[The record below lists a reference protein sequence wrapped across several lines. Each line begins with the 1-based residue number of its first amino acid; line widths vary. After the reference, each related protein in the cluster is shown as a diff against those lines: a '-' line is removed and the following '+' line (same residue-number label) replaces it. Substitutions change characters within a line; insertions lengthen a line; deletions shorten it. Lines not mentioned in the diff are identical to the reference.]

1 MNVDEFF
8 KAEGFLTECPANIL
22 AEIRSFEPELFD
34 TCEAV
39 NRWGM
44 EVAWNLQPRKSK
56 AGQVAGA
63 LLFVKALNS
72 FQAAVL
78 LARRGMCVESEAM
91 SRTGLECVFQ
101 LGALAK
107 EPERHA
113 KALES
118 DHHRHLATHAKK
130 LLVHV
135 QKGAVLAPE
144 VVKDLEANTLLKGDS
159 ISMEKAAESA
169 GLSHYYDSL
178 YRGSSGFSAHP
189 TLGALL
195 RMVVSEGDTI
205 KLQMGPD
212 FYQLGQA
219 LIVAAPILIECGR
232 PLASLFARP
241 ELESQAEALRSRFDE
256 LCKARPIPGA
266 KNAGSG
272 GK

>member
-1 MNVDEFF
+1 VNVDEFF
-8 KAEGFLTECPANIL
+8 KAEGFMTECPANIL

-34 TCEAV
+34 ACEAV

-44 EVAWNLQPRKSK
+44 EVAWSLKPRKSK
-56 AGQVAGA
+56 PGQVAGA

-78 LARRGMCVESEAM
+78 LARRGMGVESEAM

-107 EPERHA
+107 EPAKHA
-113 KALES
+113 KALQS
-118 DHHRHLATHAKK
+118 AHHYHLAKHAQK
-130 LLVHV
+130 LLEHV
-135 QKGAVLAPE
+135 KKGAVLEPQ
-144 VVKDLEANTLLKGDS
+144 VVKELEARTLLKGDT
-159 ISMEKAAESA
+159 INMEKVAESA

-178 YRGSSGFSAHP
+178 YRGSSGFSAHA

-195 RMVVSEGDTI
+195 RMVVSDGDAI

-212 FYQLGQA
+212 FDQLGQA

-232 PLASLFARP
+232 PLASLFGRP
-241 ELESQAEALRSRFDE
+241 ELESESEELRAQFERV
-256 LCKARPIPGA
+256 CRMRRPGGTT
-266 KNAGSG
+266 GSG
-272 GK
+272 GA